1 MKKIIALVIGLAM
14 LTLVSC
20 VPVYAGSSN
29 NDCPFVTVYS
39 CWTYDVVYHKTTK
52 VMYVISGGVHNQGTF
67 TLLVNADNS
76 PMVYT
81 GE

>member
-1 MKKIIALVIGLAM
+1 MRKIIALVIGLAM
-14 LTLVSC
+14 LALVSC

-39 CWTYDVVYHKTTK
+39 CWTYKVVYQKTTK
-52 VMYVISGGVHNQGTF
+52 VMYTVSDGAYNQGTF
-67 TLLVNADNS
+67 TLLVNADGS
-76 PMVYT
+76 PMVYQ